1 MDPTTLITLAA
12 VIAAGYFLMVRPAQK
27 RQREQQATMNALEPG
42 VRIMTT
48 AGVFATIV
56 HMGTK
61 QAVIEIAPG
70 VEMTVLKQAIAKTVA
85 PEDEEFEYEDSAS
98 PESSDGEPTWDLLAD
113 QHARFADAIK
123 GFDGPDATDPRAAS
137 DDASAPEDGTSS
149 PDSKPSSDPKNQ

>member
-12 VIAAGYFLMVRPAQK
+12 VIAAGYFLMVRPAR

-70 VEMTVLKQAIAKTVA
+70 VGNDCSQAG
-85 PEDEEFEYEDSAS
+85 DRQDRGSR
-98 PESSDGEPTWDLLAD
+98 G
-113 QHARFADAIK
+113 
-123 GFDGPDATDPRAAS
+123 
-137 DDASAPEDGTSS
+137 
-149 PDSKPSSDPKNQ
+149 